1 MLDLNTLHQIN
12 TDKDAYRAHREAAD
26 RACGHELETNKP
38 EWFLVGWYGEN
49 LIPGTEA
56 ISVREFKATVV
67 IPNEY
72 GVMQKPESIDT
83 DMWFE
88 MLDGECGSQHEFD
101 RVVIAGVYNNDG
113 KLIHEPSEVET

>member
-26 RACGHELETNKP
+26 RACGHELETKKP
-38 EWFLVGWYGEN
+38 EWFVVNYIGSN

-56 ISVREFKATVV
+56 PSVTEFKAVVV

-72 GVMQKPESIDT
+72 GCFLKPEAIASDH
-83 DMWFE
+83 WLE
-88 MLDGECGSQHEFD
+88 MADAESDATSQYD
-101 RVVIAGVYNNDG
+101 RVTVVAVFNNDG
-113 KLIHEPSEVET
+113 KLIHEPAEVET